1 MTTEKV
7 DLVMWTKNG
16 ADTLPVV
23 FKRIREV
30 IPDESVNARIVVDDN
45 STDSTREIAETF
57 GWQVVPNEG
66 SGISDGANTA
76 LKMVQTEFFISFE
89 QDILLARD
97 WWEKIPRLLRG
108 EKVAV
113 ASGMRSSNI
122 ETMRKI
128 EEYSIDN
135 YKRKGTFATYEF
147 GRSLDNTMYK
157 TSVIRKLGGFPK
169 IPVSPGVD
177 TILSKNLRK
186 NGYVWQVDYDVNS
199 IHLRRGLM
207 DEIYRK
213 YWYVKF
219 TYTIDH
225 ELGIKSVSIYKYIV
239 PLMFSPLRSL
249 NIAIKKRCPAAV
261 VVYPL
266 IRLAMLAGRVKAK

>member
-1 MTTEKV
+1 MTNEKV

-45 STDSTREIAETF
+45 STDSTKEIARTF
-57 GWQVVPNEG
+57 GWKVVLNEG

-76 LKMVQTEFFISFE
+76 LKKVQTEFFISFE

-97 WWEKIPRLLRG
+97 WWEKIPRLLKG

-113 ASGMRSSNI
+113 ASGMRSSNV

-128 EEYSIDN
+128 EEYSIDS
-135 YKRKGTFATYEF
+135 YKRKGTFTMYNF
-147 GRSLDNTMYK
+147 GQSLDNTMYE
-157 TSVIRKLGGFPK
+157 TSIIRKLGGFPK
-169 IPVSPGVD
+169 ISFSPGVD
-177 TILSKNLRK
+177 TILSKNLRE
-186 NGYVWQVDYDVNS
+186 NGYIWQVDYEVNS
-199 IHLRRGLM
+199 AHLRKGLL

-213 YWYVKF
+213 YWYVTF
-219 TYTIDH
+219 TYSIDH
-225 ELGIKSVSIYKYIV
+225 KLGIKSTSIYKFIISLV
-239 PLMFSPLRSL
+239 FSPLRSL
-249 NIAIKKRCPAAV
+249 DIAIKKRCPAAI

-266 IRLAMLAGRVKAK
+266 IRLAMLVGRVKAK